1 MSLLIVT
8 LEQWM
13 FGGFYADL
21 RWMRPLLRINALD
34 Q

>member
-13 FGGFYADL
+13 LGGFYSDL